1 MNILHHKSWH
11 VRRKD
16 NIERVRRDE
25 AQAADEEKEK
35 QRKIALAEQEAR
47 TELLRSKNRK
57 RIAETEETE
66 ESETITETGESET
79 VTCTETSTSDDKKSI
94 NIYSGS
100 GGHINFFKDA
110 EDGIVEKKKNVEHEK
125 EKKDEK
131 ETWEKKMGIL
141 TYLGQSR
148 TDDPTPWY
156 LSKKRKKEEDGS
168 ISPRRERDEK
178 RKKHMDPIYD
188 LKNYVE
194 KTKDA
199 HSPER
204 RKHKHKHKEKKKHKH
219 KSKDKDRPQTT
230 SSSKTIEQL
239 RAERLRRES
248 DEKKKTSD
256 LMAKMRGES
265 VPDKSEH
272 VELNERRR
280 GYNSQY
286 NPDFV
291 RRPKDS

>member
-57 RIAETEETE
+57 RIAETSGTA
-66 ESETITETGESET
+66 ESETITETNKSNS
-79 VTCTETSTSDDKKSI
+79 VTEASTSDDKKSI

-156 LSKKRKKEEDGS
+156 LSKKRKIEEDGS

-194 KTKDA
+194 KTKDV

-204 RKHKHKHKEKKKHKH
+204 KKNKHKHKEKKKHKH
-219 KSKDKDRPQTT
+219 KSKDKDRPQTS

-239 RAERLRRES
+239 RAERLRREA
-248 DEKKKTSD
+248 DEKKKTSE
-256 LMAKMRGES
+256 LMAKLSGES
-265 VPDKSEH
+265 VPDKSQH

>member
-1 MNILHHKSWH
+1 MNILPHKSWH

-25 AQAADEEKEK
+25 AKAADEEKER

-47 TELLRSKNRK
+47 TDLLRSKNRK
-57 RIAETEETE
+57 RVAETV
-66 ESETITETGESET
+66 ESEAISENEGNDAA
-79 VTCTETSTSDDKKSI
+79 TETSTSDDKKSI

-131 ETWEKKMGIL
+131 EKWEKNVGIL
-141 TYLGQSR
+141 TYLGQSQ

-156 LSKKRKKEEDGS
+156 LSKKRKKEEDGA

-178 RKKHMDPIYD
+178 RKKLMDPIYD

-204 RKHKHKHKEKKKHKH
+204 HKHKHKHKEKKKHKH

-248 DEKKKTSD
+248 DEKKKTSE
-256 LMAKMRGES
+256 LMAKLRGES
-265 VPDKSEH
+265 VPDKSDH

-291 RRPKDS
+291 RRPKDR

>member
-1 MNILHHKSWH
+1 MAHQSPGYN
-11 VRRKD
+11 
-16 NIERVRRDE
+16 
-25 AQAADEEKEK
+25 
-35 QRKIALAEQEAR
+35 
-47 TELLRSKNRK
+47 
-57 RIAETEETE
+57 
-66 ESETITETGESET
+66 
-79 VTCTETSTSDDKKSI
+79 
-94 NIYSGS
+94 
-100 GGHINFFKDA
+100 
-110 EDGIVEKKKNVEHEK
+110 IVEKKKNVEHEK

-141 TYLGQSR
+141 TYLTKSNS
-148 TDDPTPWY
+148 WY

-168 ISPRRERDEK
+168 TSPRRERDDK
-178 RKKHMDPIYD
+178 RKKLMDPLYD

-204 RKHKHKHKEKKKHKH
+204 EKKKSKH

-239 RAERLRRES
+239 RAERLKRET

-256 LMAKMRGES
+256 LMAKMRGKS
-265 VPDKSEH
+265 VPDKSDH

>member
-1 MNILHHKSWH
+1 MEYIGSACLTLNAGWH

-57 RIAETEETE
+57 RIAETSETA
-66 ESETITETGESET
+66 ESETITETGESEA

-125 EKKDEK
+125 RR
-131 ETWEKKMGIL
+131 KMRRKHGRRKWGIL

-148 TDDPTPWY
+148 TD
-156 LSKKRKKEEDGS
+156 GS
-168 ISPRRERDEK
+168 ISINRT
-178 RKKHMDPIYD
+178 
-188 LKNYVE
+188 VVF
-194 KTKDA
+194 
-199 HSPER
+199 
-204 RKHKHKHKEKKKHKH
+204 
-219 KSKDKDRPQTT
+219 
-230 SSSKTIEQL
+230 
-239 RAERLRRES
+239 
-248 DEKKKTSD
+248 
-256 LMAKMRGES
+256 S
-265 VPDKSEH
+265 VYSRMCGH
-272 VELNERRR
+272 
-280 GYNSQY
+280 
-286 NPDFV
+286 
-291 RRPKDS
+291 